1 MQEEDSDEWCD
12 DDFGCGDF
20 GGEWKR
26 KKREVATKV
35 ATKVAREVATKVV
48 REVAKEGKRKM
59 ERALGEMTFAEVF

>member
-20 GGEWKR
+20 GGDWKR
-26 KKREVATKV
+26 KKREVATK
-35 ATKVAREVATKVV
+35 EV

-59 ERALGEMTFAEVF
+59 EKALGEEEMTFAEVF